1 MNFGFLCYGNKGV
14 LNLEIP
20 STDTKA
26 DEVTICQGYK
36 SLCFYCRSS
45 SLVLQFFVVIELFGL
60 CPLFMFVSLL
70 SYFYGDKL
78 RQLCF
83 LETDRLNSLL
93 RKILATFFF

>member
-14 LNLEIP
+14 LNLEIS

-45 SLVLQFFVVIELFGL
+45 SSVLCCDSYLAYVPCL
-60 CPLFMFVSLL
+60 CLYHYYLIFM
-70 SYFYGDKL
+70 
-78 RQLCF
+78 
-83 LETDRLNSLL
+83 ETN
-93 RKILATFFF
+93 

>member
-45 SLVLQFFVVIELFGL
+45 SSVLCCDRVIWLMSLVYVCIIIILFLWRQIKAVVF
-60 CPLFMFVSLL
+60 S
-70 SYFYGDKL
+70 
-78 RQLCF
+78 
-83 LETDRLNSLL
+83 
-93 RKILATFFF
+93 